1 MKKDKVPQ
9 DDDNLMEGRSREL
22 CYAVDENGRYVSVLS
37 SGWEPKNTALLQAWE
52 QIGEEAKKAFDSF
65 KAGRVSPLG
74 FYMAKG
80 MFDVSLLSAY
90 TKIPKR
96 RIKSHLVP
104 KNFRRLDAETLRKY
118 SEVLDISVD
127 ELVKGPET
135 AKIFPGEK

>member
-52 QIGEEAKKAFDSF
+52 QIGEEARNAYDSF
-65 KAGRVSPLG
+65 KAGRVSPLA
-74 FYMAKG
+74 FYMARG
-80 MFDVSLLSAY
+80 MFDVSLLSSY
-90 TKIPKR
+90 TKISKR
-96 RIKSHLVP
+96 RINSHLVP
-104 KNFRRLDAETLRKY
+104 KNFRRLDEKTLCKY
-118 SEVLDISVD
+118 AEVLDISVD

-135 AKIFPGEK
+135 PEIFPEDE

>member
-1 MKKDKVPQ
+1 MKKDRVPQ

-37 SGWEPKNTALLQAWE
+37 SGWEPKNAALLQAWE
-52 QIGEEAKKAFDSF
+52 QIGEEAKEAFDSF
-65 KAGRVSPLG
+65 KADRMSPLG
-74 FYMAKG
+74 FYMARG

-118 SEVLDISVD
+118 AEVLDISVD

-135 AKIFPGEK
+135 AEIFPGKK